1 MDENHVINY
10 QQKNPNEILSNS
22 GSTIYRM
29 SWRGDRWG
37 CKSCSKTYDKWGM
50 IDHLCNKNGRNFT
63 EPPRGTTGRS
73 TTTTAFAVV
82 DDNKFCKAE
91 RVVNTKDMTQITEIS
106 EEAKQIIQRNIEARQ
121 QDSKF
126 VKLQPGEK
134 RVLSFIPEKTEQVQA
149 EFNGKKSLHF
159 RYVVIEDG
167 CSGDQEKY
175 FEVSKRS
182 SEDIDALLLEG
193 HTRLRISR
201 SGLGKDTRYLPVPV

>member
-1 MDENHVINY
+1 MYV
-10 QQKNPNEILSNS
+10 
-22 GSTIYRM
+22 
-29 SWRGDRWG
+29 W
-37 CKSCSKTYDKWGM
+37 
-50 IDHLCNKNGRNFT
+50 
-63 EPPRGTTGRS
+63 
-73 TTTTAFAVV
+73 
-82 DDNKFCKAE
+82 
-91 RVVNTKDMTQITEIS
+91 
-106 EEAKQIIQRNIEARQ
+106 NIEARQ

-134 RVLSFIPEKTEQVQA
+134 KVLSFIPEKTEQVQA
-149 EFNGKKSLHF
+149 EFNGKKSLRF

-167 CSGDQEKY
+167 SGSGDQEKY